1 MRPKKPLPTSQAK
14 TSSNARS
21 LFNLPANLSR
31 MPRPLTLLP
40 KAVTPIARD
49 LLVEV
54 AVAEAVDEAVV
65 LVVAPDP

>member
-1 MRPKKPLPTSQAK
+1 
-14 TSSNARS
+14 
-21 LFNLPANLSR
+21 
-31 MPRPLTLLP
+31 
-40 KAVTPIARD
+40 VTPIARD